1 MNMSNEVK
9 GMIIL
14 MKEIKD
20 YFSRIFKAR
29 YFLLH
34 LVKWDIK
41 YKFRRSFLG
50 IIWTIVQP
58 LMLTVI
64 IALVFGF
71 VFHQPMKTYAPYI
84 LSGLLVW
91 DVINGAVITNSYS
104 FMQGESYIRQY
115 AHPIALYP
123 LRAAMVGITTFVI
136 ACLALFIWILVIYP
150 ENLLVAITALPL
162 AAFLYF
168 ILAWSISIISS
179 HIHIRYRDYPYVM
192 ALIMQ
197 ALWYFSPVFFQES
210 MFTSNEVLHRLFLL
224 NPITHALFLI
234 RKPFLEGCFANVMS
248 YIYVICVAIIFFVI
262 AWYVNKKCEKRVIY
276 YL

>member
-1 MNMSNEVK
+1 
-9 GMIIL
+9 
-14 MKEIKD
+14 MKEVKD

-50 IIWTIVQP
+50 IVWTIVQP

-84 LSGLLVW
+84 LSGILVW
-91 DVINGAVITNSYS
+91 ELINGGVITNSYS

-115 AHPIALYP
+115 NHPIAIYP
-123 LRAAMVGITTFVI
+123 LRAALVGASTFII
-136 ACLALFIWILVIYP
+136 ASLALFIWILFIYP
-150 ENLLVAITALPL
+150 ENIIVAFIALPL
-162 AAFLYF
+162 ASVIYF
-168 ILAWSISIISS
+168 IIAWSASIISS

-210 MFTSNEVLHRLFLL
+210 MFTSNQILHRLFLL

-234 RKPFLEGCFANVMS
+234 RKPFLEGCFADVIS
-248 YIYVICVAIIFFVI
+248 YVYISSFAFILFVI
-262 AWYVNKKCEKRVIY
+262 AWHINKRCEKKVIY